1 MSDPNGTDQ
10 PDPLDSFDDIIEAE
24 TTRDPDLAVIEAG
37 SRTLRTQGGQPYAD
51 VPARP
56 EDPEVDKALREVEAE
71 LATRWGETK
80 LEPSVSRIAALMD
93 VLGEPQR
100 SYPSIHITGT
110 NGKTSTAR
118 MIEALLGSFELR
130 TGRYT
135 SPHVQSIT
143 ERVSLDG
150 APISAERFI
159 ETYQDIKPYV
169 EMVDGQQEYRLSF
182 FEVLTGM
189 AYAAFADAPVDV
201 AVVEVGMGGSWDAT
215 NVIDGDVAVIT
226 PIDLDHTDR
235 LGETTGEIAG
245 EKSGIIKQDATVIL
259 AQQPVDAAQVL
270 LKKAVEVDATVARE
284 GLEFG
289 VVARQVA
296 VGGQL
301 LTLRGLGGEYPEVYL
316 PLYGAHQ
323 AHNAAVALAAVEAF
337 FGVGAQRAEPLDI
350 DTVRKA
356 FAAVSSPGRLE
367 VVRRSPTIVLDAA
380 HNPAGARATAEA
392 VQEAF
397 DFSRLIGVVG
407 ASGDKNVRG
416 LLEAFEPIFAEIV
429 VTQNSS
435 HRAMDADELAAI
447 AVEVFGEERVQAGAG
462 RAAAAGR
469 PGGRDH
475 AGRGGGRVR
484 RRRRTGHRFRH
495 HRRRG
500 PAAAGEGLRF
510 HDAYALCIHPDR
522 RVLHHRVRR
531 AGRHEGP
538 GSVGL
543 HGVAGQRHRHAAV
556 RAAVRHGDPPR
567 RGGARLGPAARA
579 DRLRRLRADDVL
591 HGCGVRGAVVG
602 VRALRQK
609 GGRGEGQIRRSG
621 GVRCLCT

>member
-1 MSDPNGTDQ
+1 MSELPPDSSDQ
-10 PDPLDSFDDIIEAE
+10 PDARDPFEEIVEAE
-24 TTRDPDLAVIEAG
+24 TDRDPDLAVIEAG
-37 SRTLRTQGGQPYAD
+37 SRTLRTQGGPPQPD

-56 EDPEVDKALREVEAE
+56 EDPEVDRALREVETE

-80 LEPSVSRIAALMD
+80 LEPSVTRISALMD
-93 VLGEPQR
+93 VLGDPQR
-100 SYPSIHITGT
+100 AYPSIHITGT

-118 MIEALLGSFELR
+118 MIEALLGAFELR

-143 ERVSLDG
+143 ERISMDG
-150 APISAERFI
+150 GPIPAERFV

-169 EMVDGQQEYRLSF
+169 EMVDAQQEYRLSF

-215 NVIDGDVAVIT
+215 NVIDGDVAVVT
-226 PIDLDHTDR
+226 PISLDHTDR
-235 LGETTGEIAG
+235 LGATPGEIAA
-245 EKSGIIKQDATVIL
+245 EKAGIVKQGATVIL

-316 PLYGAHQ
+316 PLHGAHQ

-337 FGVGAQRAEPLDI
+337 FGVGSQRAETLDP

-356 FAAVSSPGRLE
+356 FAAVTSPGRLE
-367 VVRRSPTIVLDAA
+367 VVRQSPTVVLDAA
-380 HNPAGARATAEA
+380 HNPAGAQVTAEA
-392 VQEAF
+392 IGEAF

-407 ASGDKNVRG
+407 ASGDKDVRG

-435 HRAMDADELAAI
+435 HRSMDTDELAAI
-447 AVEVFGEERVQAGAG
+447 AVEVFGDERVQVEPRLPDALE
-462 RAAAAGR
+462 AAITLAEEEGEFSGGGVLVTGSVITVGEAR
-469 PGGRDH
+469 LLLLGRD
-475 AGRGGGRVR
+475 
-484 RRRRTGHRFRH
+484 
-495 HRRRG
+495 
-500 PAAAGEGLRF
+500 
-510 HDAYALCIHPDR
+510 
-522 RVLHHRVRR
+522 
-531 AGRHEGP
+531 
-538 GSVGL
+538 
-543 HGVAGQRHRHAAV
+543 
-556 RAAVRHGDPPR
+556 
-567 RGGARLGPAARA
+567 
-579 DRLRRLRADDVL
+579 
-591 HGCGVRGAVVG
+591 
-602 VRALRQK
+602 
-609 GGRGEGQIRRSG
+609 
-621 GVRCLCT
+621 